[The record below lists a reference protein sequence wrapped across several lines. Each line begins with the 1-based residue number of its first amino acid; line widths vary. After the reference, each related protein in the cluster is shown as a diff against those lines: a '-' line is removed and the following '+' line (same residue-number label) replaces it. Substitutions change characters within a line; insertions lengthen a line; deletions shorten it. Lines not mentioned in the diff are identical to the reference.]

1 MNIPEKL
8 KNAIEELLSKNKNN
22 EIIEN
27 AQIISSR
34 YRNNDGKGKR
44 LLTKQNE
51 AISYAISRMPA
62 TYAAVYS
69 AVRQTIDNYDENLHT
84 LFDIGAG
91 TGTATWAVNELAEIT
106 DVKCFE
112 RENNMIN
119 IGKQLMSNT
128 ELSKVKW
135 EQFDIL
141 QDNITEKADIVVTSY
156 MINELPENEKEFVIE
171 KMWNAANKLLII
183 IEPGTP
189 AGFKNILKVRKK
201 LLKDGGYI
209 VAPCTHQGE
218 CPISKDDW
226 CAFYARV
233 FRSSIHKQA
242 KKGELGYEDEKFS
255 YIAFSKIP
263 VKIDGDRILRHPQIY
278 KGYVNVKLCTK
289 DGIQEKKYSKKDG
302 DIYKRIR
309 KLDAGEKI

>member
-1 MNIPEKL
+1 MDIPREL
-8 KNAIEELLSKNKNN
+8 KMAIEELLSKNKAK

-27 AQIISSR
+27 AKIISNR

-44 LLTKQNE
+44 LLTEKSE

-62 TYAAVYS
+62 TYVAVYS
-69 AVRQTIDNYDENLHT
+69 AVGQTIENYEENLQT

-91 TGTATWAVNELAEIT
+91 TGAATWAVTDLIEIT
-106 DVKCFE
+106 DIKCFE
-112 RENNMIN
+112 RESNMIN
-119 IGKQLMSNT
+119 IGKKLMNNT

-135 EQFDIL
+135 KQFDIL
-141 QDNITEKADIVVTSY
+141 QDNITERADIVITSY
-156 MINELPENEKEFVIE
+156 MINELPENEKDVAI
-171 KMWNAANKLLII
+171 KKLWNATNKLLII

-189 AGFKNILKVRKK
+189 AGFKNVLKVREE

-218 CPISKDDW
+218 CQISKDDW

-233 FRSSIHKQA
+233 FRNAIHRQSKN
-242 KKGELGYEDEKFS
+242 GELGYEDEKFS
-255 YIAFSKIP
+255 YIAFSKVPIQNTES
-263 VKIDGDRILRHPQIY
+263 RILRHPQIY

-302 DIYKRIR
+302 EIYKKVR
-309 KLDAGEKI
+309 KLEAGEKI